1 MPAVALSRVGAR
13 VVESG
18 PGGENLAAGAGRRL
32 EALPDPRLP
41 QGRIYPLA
49 CLIAVAVCAFTAA
62 GNDRF
67 TAVGQWIRRA
77 SQQDL
82 ARLRA
87 PWDPLAGRYRAPDEK
102 TIRVV
107 LDRLDPRALTRALLG
122 PRPRGRPGGPTPASV
137 RGYRARRAARQ
148 VKALA
153 RDRLRAVAVD
163 GKTSRGARRAD
174 GTRVHLLGVAEHGGH
189 LLDHLEVDVK
199 HNETSHFT
207 ALLQPLDLAGTV
219 VTFDALHTVRANLD
233 WLAGEK
239 KAQYIAVVKENQPLL
254 HARIKALPS
263 RQVPAGSVTRE
274 AGHGRTETRTLKAA
288 HVSRLDF
295 PHARQAIKITR
306 WRKETATGKI
316 SRETAYAVTSLT
328 SAEATAQDLARLVR
342 EQWSIEAHHHV
353 RDVTFRGTPEPCVR
367 LPGVARRGAGPGPV
381 HVRFVQS
388 RRPRHLKCWPHDVRI
403 QAYQRADCSPCGRG
417 LRLRRGPGQPPA
429 MGTGA
434 WKLR

>member
-18 PGGENLAAGAGRRL
+18 PDGENLAAGAWQRL
-32 EALPDPRLP
+32 EALPDPRSP

-49 CLIAVAVCAFTAA
+49 CLVAVAVCAFTAA

-77 SQQDL
+77 SQADL

-87 PWDPLAGRYRAPDEK
+87 PWDPLAGRYRVPDEK

-122 PRPRGRPGGPTPASV
+122 PSPRRRRRPGTPPPASV
-137 RGYRARRAARQ
+137 RGYRARRAAQ
-148 VKALA
+148 QAKALA

-207 ALLQPLDLAGTV
+207 ALLEPLDLDGAV
-219 VTFDALHTVRANLD
+219 VTFDALHTVRANLN
-233 WLAGEK
+233 WLTSK
-239 KAQYIAVVKENQPLL
+239 KQAQYIAVVKQNQPLL
-254 HARIKALPS
+254 HARIRALPW
-263 RQVPAGSVTRE
+263 RQVPAGSVTRDT
-274 AGHGRTETRTLKAA
+274 GHGRIETRTLKAA
-288 HVSRLDF
+288 HISRLDF
-295 PHARQAIKITR
+295 PCARQAIKITR
-306 WRKETATGKI
+306 WRKDTATGKTT
-316 SRETAYAVTSLT
+316 RETVYAVTSLT
-328 SAEATAQDLARLVR
+328 SADATPQDLARLVR
-342 EQWSIEAHHHV
+342 EHWSIEAHHHI
-353 RDVTFRGTPEPCVR
+353 RDTTFSEDTSTSRTGSGPANLATIRAAVIAAIKDAGYLHIPEGRRDHATPAET
-367 LPGVARRGAGPGPV
+367 
-381 HVRFVQS
+381 
-388 RRPRHLKCWPHDVRI
+388 
-403 QAYQRADCSPCGRG
+403 
-417 LRLRRGPGQPPA
+417 LRLHG
-429 MGTGA
+429 
-434 WKLR
+434 LY

>member
-1 MPAVALSRVGAR
+1 MPAVALSRVAAR

-18 PGGENLAAGAGRRL
+18 PDGENLAAGAWQRL
-32 EALPDPRLP
+32 EALPDPRSP

-49 CLIAVAVCAFTAA
+49 CLIAIAVCAFTAA

-67 TAVGQWIRRA
+67 TAVGQWIKRA
-77 SQQDL
+77 GQADL

-122 PRPRGRPGGPTPASV
+122 PRPRRRRRGGPPPASV
-137 RGYRARRAARQ
+137 RGYHARRAAQ
-148 VKALA
+148 QAKALA

-163 GKTSRGARRAD
+163 GKTCRGARRAD

-207 ALLQPLDLAGTV
+207 ELLEPLDLAGAV
-219 VTFDALHTVRANLD
+219 VTFDALHTVRANLN

-239 KAQYIAVVKENQPLL
+239 KAHYIAVVKQNQPLL
-254 HARIKALPS
+254 HARVKALPW
-263 RQVPAGSVTRE
+263 RQVPAGSTTRE
-274 AGHGRTETRTLKAA
+274 TGHGRTETRTLKAA
-288 HVSRLDF
+288 HVSFLDF

-306 WRKETATGKI
+306 RRQDTATGKTT
-316 SRETAYAVTSLT
+316 RETVYAVTSLT
-328 SAEATAQDLARLVR
+328 SAHATAPDLARLVR
-342 EQWSIEAHHHV
+342 EHWSIEAHHHI
-353 RDVTFRGTPEPCVR
+353 RDTTFSEDTSASRTGSGPANLATIRAAVIAAIKDAGYLHVPEGRRDHTTPAET
-367 LPGVARRGAGPGPV
+367 
-381 HVRFVQS
+381 
-388 RRPRHLKCWPHDVRI
+388 
-403 QAYQRADCSPCGRG
+403 
-417 LRLRRGPGQPPA
+417 LRLHG
-429 MGTGA
+429 
-434 WKLR
+434 LD

>member
-18 PGGENLAAGAGRRL
+18 PGGENLAAGTWQRL
-32 EALPDPRLP
+32 EALPDPRSP

-49 CLIAVAVCAFTAA
+49 CLVAIAVCAFTAA

-77 SQQDL
+77 SQADL

-87 PWDPLAGRYRAPDEK
+87 PWDPLAGRYRVPDEK

-107 LDRLDPRALTRALLG
+107 LDRLDPRALARALLG
-122 PRPRGRPGGPTPASV
+122 PRPRGRRRSGGPSKASV
-137 RGYRARRAARQ
+137 RNYRARRAAGQ
-148 VKALA
+148 AKALA
-153 RDRLRAVAVD
+153 RERLRAVAVD

-174 GTRVHLLGVAEHGGH
+174 GTRVHLLGVAEHGGR

-207 ALLQPLDLAGTV
+207 GLLEPLDLDGTV
-219 VTFDALHTVRANLD
+219 VTSDALHTVRANLN
-233 WLAGEK
+233 WLVEDK
-239 KAQYIAVVKENQPLL
+239 KAHYIAVVKKNQPLL
-254 HARIKALPS
+254 HARIKALPW
-263 RQVPAGSVTRE
+263 RQVPGGSTARE

-306 WRKETATGKI
+306 WRKDTATGKT
-316 SRETAYAVTSLT
+316 SRETVYAVTSLT
-328 SAEATAQDLARLVR
+328 SAHATAQDLTRLVR
-342 EQWSIEAHHHV
+342 EHWSIEAHHHV
-353 RDVTFRGTPEPCVR
+353 RDVTFSEDASTSRTGSGPANLATIRAAIIAAIKDAGYLHVPEGRRDHSTPAET
-367 LPGVARRGAGPGPV
+367 
-381 HVRFVQS
+381 
-388 RRPRHLKCWPHDVRI
+388 
-403 QAYQRADCSPCGRG
+403 
-417 LRLRRGPGQPPA
+417 LRLHG
-429 MGTGA
+429 
-434 WKLR
+434 LD